1 MKTWFNKKWG
11 RELAFL
17 VKNGFIHIF
26 SANLINRIIQFG
38 ISVVIA
44 RIISKESFGQFSYAL
59 NILNFFLLL
68 DGLGISSG
76 LLQFGSKAKENNEA
90 LSFLKFS
97 LLVGASFNIL
107 LALSIFAFTIFFD
120 LPIAGSR
127 RFLQMLSFIPFV
139 TVIFNV
145 FQSFTR
151 ARLMNKQ
158 FSILTVF
165 NTMMLFVFTTVCG
178 LLFDVT
184 GLVVAR
190 YTAFVLSIFLALGLL
205 RYQLTGFKNVDIPEK
220 NIQRNFLT
228 FSIVSMLTNSISQT
242 LYLIDTFLIGLMIR
256 SETIVATYKVSTLI
270 PFSLF
275 FIPASIMTFAYP
287 YFAKYSDDK
296 MFVKHYYRKLTW
308 GLFALNSVISLL
320 LIAFA
325 PFVIRLVFGSNYLDA
340 VIPFRILSFGY
351 LIAGTFR
358 IPSGNLIASLGKVK
372 VNFYNA
378 VISGIAN
385 VILDILLIKYYG
397 AVGAAI
403 ATALIFVISSVV
415 SGWYLNKYL
424 SN

>member
-1 MKTWFNKKWG
+1 LKTWFNKKWG

-17 VKNGFIHIF
+17 IKNGFVHIF
-26 SANLINRIIQFG
+26 SASLINRIIQFG

-68 DGLGISSG
+68 DGLGVSSG

-358 IPSGNLIASLGKVK
+358 ISSGNLIASLGKVK

-378 VISGIAN
+378 IISGIAN

-397 AVGAAI
+397 AMGAAI
-403 ATALIFVISSVV
+403 ATVLIFVISSVV

>member
-68 DGLGISSG
+68 DGLGVSSG
-76 LLQFGSKAKENNEA
+76 LLQFGSKTKEHSEA

-127 RFLQMLSFIPFV
+127 RFLQMLSFVPLV
-139 TVIFNV
+139 TVIFNC
-145 FQSFTR
+145 FQSFMR
-151 ARLMNKQ
+151 AKIMNKQ

-165 NTMMLFVFTTVCG
+165 NTVVLFVFTTIWG

-190 YTAFVLSIFLALGLL
+190 YTAFVLSILLALYLAEE
-205 RYQLTGFKNVDIPEK
+205 QLNGFKAVHFPKDIRRSFM
-220 NIQRNFLT
+220 I
-228 FSIVSMLTNSISQT
+228 FSVVSMLTNSISQI

-256 SETIVATYKVSTLI
+256 SETIVATYKISTLI